1 MKKSNFAH
9 FIKEI
14 KKAVYSYITTLQY
27 TKAYVSRQNCE
38 SFTVSWA
45 AGTNQAV
52 QKFNLSFDILKYIT
66 IIWKIQILIKIEIY
80 SIDGSWLILNKFWNN
95 WTIQRKYSRM
105 SLQIYN
111 IWHAFMDTHLRQNI
125 SQWLV
130 LGFIII
136 ILIIKILLVIS

>member
-27 TKAYVSRQNCE
+27 TKAYVSRQDCE

-52 QKFNLSFDILKYIT
+52 QKFNLSVDILKYIT
-66 IIWKIQILIKIEIY
+66 YYLKNSNFNKNRNILDGWFL
-80 SIDGSWLILNKFWNN
+80 IDYK
-95 WTIQRKYSRM
+95 
-105 SLQIYN
+105 
-111 IWHAFMDTHLRQNI
+111 
-125 SQWLV
+125 
-130 LGFIII
+130 
-136 ILIIKILLVIS
+136 

>member
-27 TKAYVSRQNCE
+27 TKAYVSRQDCE

-52 QKFNLSFDILKYIT
+52 QKFNLSVDILKYIT
-66 IIWKIQILIKIEIY
+66 YYLKNQILIKIEMY
-80 SIDGSWLILNKFWNN
+80 LMDGSWLICK
-95 WTIQRKYSRM
+95 
-105 SLQIYN
+105 
-111 IWHAFMDTHLRQNI
+111 
-125 SQWLV
+125 
-130 LGFIII
+130 
-136 ILIIKILLVIS
+136 